1 MYSNGKFVNNCKSV
15 GPTMIRQHSLSPSR
29 WPMPHLSFSFLFF
42 FPFILH
48 LQISSHLSSPYLII
62 LSQRKSQTQTS
73 NPVFFIKENPT
84 SPIRKTKIHISSSL
98 SSSFFFFLSS
108 FFFFS
113 FSWVWMTAS
122 LAIFLNLGLHTTAK
136 GLFIL
141 YYFLDLDDSFNINFS
156 GFFLLLLSFLDNW
169 LANPN
174 CIAIRF
180 NFLRWFNF
188 FLYFP
193 ICKRGWIWFCGWLVW
208 VFAVLLLGFLCGW
221 FLHLYRE
228 EQGRKEKRE
237 GEGLSQ

>member
-1 MYSNGKFVNNCKSV
+1 M
-15 GPTMIRQHSLSPSR
+15 
-29 WPMPHLSFSFLFF
+29 
-42 FPFILH
+42 
-48 LQISSHLSSPYLII
+48 
-62 LSQRKSQTQTS
+62 
-73 NPVFFIKENPT
+73 VF
-84 SPIRKTKIHISSSL
+84 
-98 SSSFFFFLSS
+98 
-108 FFFFS
+108 

-136 GLFIL
+136 GQFIL
-141 YYFLDLDDSFNINFS
+141 FYFLDLDDSFNINFS

-237 GEGLSQ
+237 ERRRGSVTIKWGSFSLQIKKDKLYCADSFS